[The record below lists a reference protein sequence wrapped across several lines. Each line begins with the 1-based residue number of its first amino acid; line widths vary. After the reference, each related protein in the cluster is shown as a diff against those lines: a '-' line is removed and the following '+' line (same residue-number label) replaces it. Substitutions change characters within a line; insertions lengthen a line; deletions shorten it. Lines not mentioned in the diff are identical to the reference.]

1 MEPLQTMIF
10 PKMHSTGLMY
20 SDLLRARANVYNAQR
35 GTLTGYHCDKC
46 NDKGIIAFVEEEQE
60 IMRPCSCMKIRDT
73 LRRIRES
80 GLADLLRTCTFANFE
95 AEQLFQQRM
104 KQSAVDFLQQRHKWF
119 FIGGQSGC
127 GKTHICTALVG
138 GFIKLGLSV
147 RYLVWQEDAARLKT
161 ALINGSYAAELLPY
175 KKADVLYLDDLFKA
189 KNGQMQDISNADI
202 KLAFELLDYRCRNQ
216 MLTVLSTEWTT
227 AQLVEI
233 DEAIAGRIIHMARGY
248 TICVKK
254 DRSKN
259 YRLKEVQP

>member
-1 MEPLQTMIF
+1 MEKLSF
-10 PKMHSTGLMY
+10 PKMPATELTY
-20 SDLLRARANVYNAQR
+20 SDLVQLRIKQYNNQK
-35 GTLTGYHCDKC
+35 GTLTGYHCEKC
-46 NDKGIIAFVEEEQE
+46 NDKGLIAAADGETEW
-60 IMRPCSCMKIRDT
+60 MYPCTCMKTRDT
-73 LRRIRES
+73 LRRIQES

-138 GFIKLGLSV
+138 GFIKLGFSV

-161 ALINGSYAAELLPY
+161 ALMDGSYAAELLPY